1 MRRLPKR
8 AVLRNFSSKR
18 NAMTIKTKLSHLTGG
33 ALMLAASALFAPT
46 AMAHGSAAPMH
57 GGVVQ
62 TAADLSF
69 ELVATAE
76 GAEIYIQD
84 HGKDS
89 DASRFDGKLTVL
101 NGTEKAEAPLKS
113 AGGNKLEAK
122 GVKLVKGTKVVA
134 LITTNSKKTVTVRF
148 TVK

>member
-1 MRRLPKR
+1 MTMKK
-8 AVLRNFSSKR
+8 NFSQ
-18 NAMTIKTKLSHLTGG
+18 
-33 ALMLAASALFAPT
+33 LMAATAIVMASLASAPA
-46 AMAHGSAAPMH
+46 AMAHGAAEPAH

-62 TAADLSF
+62 TASDLSF

-76 GAEIYIQD
+76 GAAIYIVD
-84 HGKDS
+84 HDEDA
-89 DASRFDGKLTVL
+89 DASKFGGKVTVL

-113 AGGNKLEAK
+113 AGGNKLEAT

>member
-1 MRRLPKR
+1 MTMKK
-8 AVLRNFSSKR
+8 NFSQLIAATAIVMAS
-18 NAMTIKTKLSHLTGG
+18 L
-33 ALMLAASALFAPT
+33 ASAPA
-46 AMAHGSAAPMH
+46 AMAHGAAAPVH

-69 ELVATAE
+69 ELVASSD
-76 GAEIYIQD
+76 GANIYIQD
-84 HGKDS
+84 HGKDA
-89 DASRFDGKLTVL
+89 DASKFGGKITVL

-134 LITTNSKKTVTVRF
+134 LITTNSKKNVTVRF

>member
-1 MRRLPKR
+1 MTVKKSLFQLVAATAI
-8 AVLRNFSSKR
+8 AVASL
-18 NAMTIKTKLSHLTGG
+18 
-33 ALMLAASALFAPT
+33 ASAPA
-46 AMAHGSAAPMH
+46 AMAHGAAEPSH

-62 TAADLSF
+62 TASDLSF
-69 ELVATAE
+69 ELVAVPD
-76 GAEIYIQD
+76 GAAIYIVD
-84 HGKDS
+84 HDEDA
-89 DASRFDGKLTVL
+89 DASKFDGKLTVL
-101 NGTEKAEAPLKS
+101 NGADKTEAPLKS